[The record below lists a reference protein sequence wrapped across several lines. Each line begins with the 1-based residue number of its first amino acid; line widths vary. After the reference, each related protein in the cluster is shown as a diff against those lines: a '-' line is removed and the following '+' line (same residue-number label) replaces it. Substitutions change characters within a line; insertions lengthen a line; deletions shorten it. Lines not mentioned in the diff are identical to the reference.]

1 MDGSDIIATLALIV
15 SVSSALV
22 SYRAFKHSVDVHEL
36 ETTLAFERDK
46 SELLMHVEQS
56 RNLFSSAQREIEN
69 VKFVLAYE
77 PPQVQK
83 ALGSYDNLFTEF
95 LPRLV
100 GAERQATALW
110 NEIYEWQDKT
120 GRSAFA
126 HHTPRYRALL
136 ENDRVA
142 HQSALKCVAELRSQI
157 TRAHEAFE
165 SGLLG

>member
-1 MDGSDIIATLALIV
+1 MDGSAAIATLALVV
-15 SVSSALV
+15 SVVSAFV
-22 SYRAFKHSVDVHEL
+22 SYKAFKHSINVHEL

-69 VKFVLAYE
+69 VGFVLSQE
-77 PPQVQK
+77 PSQVQA
-83 ALGSYDNLFTEF
+83 ALGSYQNLFTEF
-95 LPRLV
+95 LPKLV
-100 GAERQATALW
+100 GAERQATSLW
-110 NEIYEWQDKT
+110 NEIYDWQDKS

-157 TRAHEAFE
+157 VRAHEAYE
-165 SGLLG
+165 RGQLD